1 MVTVEKRGNI
11 HEGQKNHL
19 SDKNSEMKACPRL
32 KKQSNKEKER
42 LGTNFRSET
51 LFRIAEK
58 NFFSCP
64 MSGTTSL
71 MRHKH

>member
-1 MVTVEKRGNI
+1 MNYNVWLQLKKEETYMKDK
-11 HEGQKNHL
+11 KNHL

-42 LGTNFRSET
+42 IGTNFRSET

-58 NFFSCP
+58 NFF
-64 MSGTTSL
+64 
-71 MRHKH
+71 RAQ